1 MQQTGVVFDIQK
13 FSVHDG
19 PGIRTT
25 VFVKG
30 CPLRCL
36 WCHNPESQ
44 SMRPEIFFTPEKCV
58 GCGRCAAVC
67 PEKCHHLTQSHL
79 FDRAQCRRCGKCA
92 GVCLPEALELAGRS
106 VTVAETLAK
115 VLEDKI
121 FYETSGGGMTVSG
134 GEPMMQFDFT
144 LALVRA
150 AKAEGL
156 HVCLDTCGYADFAK
170 YQEILPY
177 IDLFLYD
184 IKASDSV
191 KHQAF
196 TGVDHCRI
204 LDNLY
209 RLDAAGAR
217 TVLRCPLIPGLNDD
231 EDHLRNIG
239 RIAERL
245 LYVQEITVHPYHPL
259 GQSKNVRL
267 GVEQYYQNDR
277 FATAEDCAGWLN
289 IIASETT
296 KPVRRN

>member
-30 CPLRCL
+30 CPLRCQ

-79 FDRAQCRRCGKCA
+79 FDRDQCRRCGKCA

-134 GEPMMQFDFT
+134 GEPMMQFDFALE
-144 LALVRA
+144 LARK
-150 AKAEGL
+150 AKENGL
-156 HVCLDTCGYADFAK
+156 HVAMETCGFAP
-170 YQEILPY
+170 QENFEAILPY
-177 IDLFLYD
+177 IDLFLFD
-184 IKASDSV
+184 IKSTDPE
-191 KHQAF
+191 KHRKF
-196 TGVDHCRI
+196 TGPDFTLIHE
-204 LDNLY
+204 NL
-209 RLDAAGAR
+209 RMIDRCGKKFR
-217 TVLRCPLIPGLNDD
+217 LRCPLIPGVNDS
-231 EDHLRNIG
+231 EKELAG
-239 RIAERL
+239 IAAL
-245 LYVQEITVHPYHPL
+245 ANTLDNVQGIDIEPYHPL
-259 GQSKNVRL
+259 
-267 GVEQYYQNDR
+267 
-277 FATAEDCAGWLN
+277 
-289 IIASETT
+289 
-296 KPVRRN
+296 

>member
-1 MQQTGVVFDIQK
+1 M
-13 FSVHDG
+13 
-19 PGIRTT
+19 
-25 VFVKG
+25 
-30 CPLRCL
+30 
-36 WCHNPESQ
+36 
-44 SMRPEIFFTPEKCV
+44 
-58 GCGRCAAVC
+58 
-67 PEKCHHLTQSHL
+67 
-79 FDRAQCRRCGKCA
+79 
-92 GVCLPEALELAGRS
+92 
-106 VTVAETLAK
+106 TVAETLAK

-156 HVCLDTCGYADFAK
+156 HVCLDTCGYTCFSK

-184 IKASDSV
+184 IKASDPV
-191 KHQAF
+191 KHQVF
-196 TGVDHCRI
+196 TGVDNTRI
-204 LDNLY
+204 LDNLLQ
-209 RLDAAGAR
+209 LDAAGAR

-231 EDHLRNIG
+231 EEHLRNIG
-239 RIAERL
+239 KIAERL
-245 LYVQEITVHPYHPL
+245 QHVQEITVHPYHPL

-277 FATAEDCAGWLN
+277 FATAEDCTRWLS

-296 KPVRRN
+296 VPVRRN

>member
-1 MQQTGVVFDIQK
+1 MQQTGMVFDIQK

-44 SMRPEIFFTPEKCV
+44 SIRPEIFFTQEKCI
-58 GCGRCAAVC
+58 GCGSCVAAC
-67 PEKCHHLTQSHL
+67 PEHCHVLTQTHL
-79 FDRAQCRRCGKCA
+79 FDRAQCLRCGKCA
-92 GVCLPEALELAGRS
+92 EACLPEALELAGRS
-106 VTVAETLAK
+106 MSVEETLAK
-115 VLEDKI
+115 VLEDKV

-177 IDLFLYD
+177 ADLFLYD
-184 IKASDSV
+184 IKASDPV
-191 KHQAF
+191 KHQEF
-196 TGVDHCRI
+196 TGVDNVRI
-204 LDNLY
+204 LENL
-209 RLDAAGAR
+209 RLLDAAGGK

-231 EDHLRNIG
+231 EAHLRNIG
-239 RIAERL
+239 KLAQNL
-245 LYVQEITVHPYHPL
+245 QHVQEITLHPYHPL
-259 GQSKNVRL
+259 GQSKNTRL
-267 GVEQYYQNDR
+267 GNAGFYENSE
-277 FATAEDCAGWLN
+277 FATTEDCSRWLEMVS
-289 IIASETT
+289 AETEV
-296 KPVRRN
+296 PVRRN